1 MTPIDTALRDAM
13 LEIDEIE
20 QVILVGGSS
29 RILKIVEMIQ
39 QKFQDPHKVCS
50 QLHKDEAIAMGAAVQ
65 AALLYAQQLVAGAVL
80 PGT

>member
-29 RILKIVEMIQ
+29 RILKIVEMI
-39 QKFQDPHKVCS
+39 
-50 QLHKDEAIAMGAAVQ
+50 
-65 AALLYAQQLVAGAVL
+65 
-80 PGT
+80 

>member
-13 LEIDEIE
+13 LEIDDIE

-39 QKFQDPHKVCS
+39 EKFKDSNKVCS
-50 QLHKDEAIAMGAAVQ
+50 QLHKDEAIAKGAAVQ
-65 AALLYAQQLVAGAVL
+65 AALLYA
-80 PGT
+80 